1 MSTGNGVTPAG
12 GVVERTTLP
21 RPLPRAPCGAA
32 SVPVL
37 CSCCAFTAT
46 AIAIAI
52 HTVAAVRMRFIVTLR
67 RSLVRRWLHDGAGL
81 RRAAA
86 RWHRRS
92 AEHER
97 TRNRPLIRTIAL
109 GIQRHREYR
118 ARRNGLDGHALP
130 RDVGSRA
137 ELHLPFHRL
146 AIGSER
152 RLSLRVHPVS
162 YTHLRAHETPEHLVC
177 RLLLEK

>member
-1 MSTGNGVTPAG
+1 MSTGKGVTPGG
-12 GVVERTTLP
+12 GVVERTTVP
-21 RPLPRAPCGAA
+21 RPPPRPCAA
-32 SVPVL
+32 SLVGVP
-37 CSCCAFTAT
+37 CSCCASTAT

-52 HTVAAVRMRFIVTLR
+52 DAVASVRVRFIVTPPLR
-67 RSLVRRWLHDGAGL
+67 LVRGWLHDGAGL

-86 RWHRRS
+86 RRHRRS

-97 TRNRPLIRTIAL
+97 TRNRPLIRTVAL
-109 GIQRHREYR
+109 GIERHREYR
-118 ARRNGLDGHALP
+118 AGRNGLDGHALP